1 MKRFR
6 LFLFVIPVLVII
18 ATLAIVSTASTSSE
32 EGKARIWV
40 EFSPGAKGQ
49 VQRAL
54 NAAGAEFH
62 YEFDDLNS
70 FVVSLPEQ
78 ALAGLSHNPNIL
90 SIEEDVKRY
99 PTAEEIPFG
108 VDMVQARDVWDADW
122 DGVIDAGA
130 PTGAG
135 RTVCIIDSGLYTGH
149 EDFTGV
155 NIIGGYP
162 SNWNTDTCGHGTHVA
177 GTIVAGL
184 NNLGV
189 VGVTPGSTSLYIVK
203 VFGDNCAWTYSSTL
217 TDAANRCSAAGA
229 NIISMSLGGA
239 KSSTTEKRAFDSLY
253 AKGVLSIA
261 AAGNEGTSALNYPA
275 GYSSV
280 VSVAA
285 IDENKA
291 VADFSQFNS
300 DVELAAPGV
309 GVKSTVPYIETNTV
323 TVDGVI
329 YTGGHVEYSPYGAAS
344 GDLVDGGLCTTTG
357 AWAGKVVLCQRGEI
371 DFFTKVMNVQ
381 SGGGVAAVIYNNL
394 PGGFLGTLG
403 EGNSSTIPALSLS
416 QEDGQYLVAN
426 KLGRVAETFS
436 EIAWGVNGYELYDG
450 TSMATPH
457 VSAVAALLW
466 SYNPSLTNQNIRDA
480 MTSTAEDLGTAGRD
494 VYYGFGLVQAK
505 SALDSLGGGGGGN
518 GGVLSLTVG
527 TNKAS
532 YITRETVT
540 ITVTVKD
547 QNGNAVSSASVTVK
561 MTTANGTVVNY
572 SGTTNTSGVATFT
585 HKVSAKTYGIGTYK
599 LDATATKTDYTT
611 ANGTITFTV
620 TK

>member
-135 RTVCIIDSGLYTGH
+135 RTVCIIDSGLYIGH

-329 YTGGHVEYSPYGAAS
+329 
-344 GDLVDGGLCTTTG
+344 LIL
-357 AWAGKVVLCQRGEI
+357 
-371 DFFTKVMNVQ
+371 
-381 SGGGVAAVIYNNL
+381 
-394 PGGFLGTLG
+394 
-403 EGNSSTIPALSLS
+403 
-416 QEDGQYLVAN
+416 
-426 KLGRVAETFS
+426 
-436 EIAWGVNGYELYDG
+436 
-450 TSMATPH
+450 
-457 VSAVAALLW
+457 
-466 SYNPSLTNQNIRDA
+466 
-480 MTSTAEDLGTAGRD
+480 
-494 VYYGFGLVQAK
+494 
-505 SALDSLGGGGGGN
+505 
-518 GGVLSLTVG
+518 
-527 TNKAS
+527 
-532 YITRETVT
+532 
-540 ITVTVKD
+540 
-547 QNGNAVSSASVTVK
+547 
-561 MTTANGTVVNY
+561 
-572 SGTTNTSGVATFT
+572 
-585 HKVSAKTYGIGTYK
+585 
-599 LDATATKTDYTT
+599 
-611 ANGTITFTV
+611 
-620 TK
+620 